1 MKQLLIINVATI
13 ILLNSFIFKIYFVCL
28 KLIIMMEISGLWRL
42 VNVSEE
48 VEEWIEVKV
57 TSLLDISAQ

>member
-28 KLIIMMEISGLWRL
+28 KLIIMMEISGLWQL

-48 VEEWIEVKV
+48 VEEWIEVEV